1 MAPNVAPMVARFAAE
16 VLSSGAM
23 TTSWAQSAVQELVGG
38 IAHLLGEPAP
48 HVPAVPP
55 LAGTGLAELTDTDGD
70 I

>member
-1 MAPNVAPMVARFAAE
+1 
-16 VLSSGAM
+16 M
-23 TTSWAQSAVQELVGG
+23 TTSWAQSAVQDLVGG
-38 IAHLLGEPAP
+38 IAQLLGEPAP